1 MEFGAMFRVLR
12 VVVAAAAAVLSTF
25 ATSPALAKD
34 VLVFAA
40 ASLKNAGDDV
50 GKAFEATSGI
60 TPVFSF
66 ASSADLAKQIEHGAP
81 AALFISADDKWMD
94 YLAERQLIVTD
105 TRRELLGNRLVLI
118 APADSQLTLD
128 LTPGGRL
135 SNVLGDA
142 RLALADPDSVPAG
155 RYAKAALETLNLWAN
170 IEPMA
175 VRAKDVRAALVL
187 VERGEAAAGV
197 VYLTDALAS
206 DKIKIV
212 AEFPR
217 DSHPPIVY
225 PVALIAG
232 HDDDAARAF
241 YRFLLGQEARAIFQE
256 HGFTVIGTSAA
267 TN

>member
-1 MEFGAMFRVLR
+1 MTRLAKIILG
-12 VVVAAAAAVLSTF
+12 AAALLAGVYAQPAV
-25 ATSPALAKD
+25 AKD

-40 ASLKNAGDDV
+40 ASLRNAGDDI
-50 GKAFEATSGI
+50 GQAFAAAGNG

-94 YLAERQLIVTD
+94 YLAERQLIIAE
-105 TRRELLGNRLVLI
+105 TRRALLGNRLVLI
-118 APADSQLTLD
+118 APTNSELSID
-128 LTPGGRL
+128 LTPGADLAGA
-135 SNVLGDA
+135 LGDG

-155 RYAKAALETLNLWAN
+155 RYAKAALESLNMWPGL
-170 IEPMA
+170 EPKA

-187 VERGEAAAGV
+187 VERGEAAAAV
-197 VYLTDALAS
+197 VYRTDALVS
-206 DKIKIV
+206 DKIKVV
-212 AEFPR
+212 AEFPQ

-232 HDDDAARAF
+232 RDDDAARAF
-241 YRFLLGQEARAIFQE
+241 YDFLVGEEARAIFRDY
-256 HGFTVIGTSAA
+256 GFTVIGASAA